1 MLAEFG
7 FLGAALVMFLIVLQ
21 MFQSFPGQEVAFA
34 IGGAVVAIAFGAYT
48 RSLGNPLLF
57 VLALIMVPL
66 ATTEIGTDGWIEEI
80 MKSIASINGFDA
92 GLVLVYTSAIMMV
105 LRFFAGP
112 IVHRISPI
120 GLLIMSSVLAIV
132 GLYWLSFAEG
142 MVVFAA
148 ASIYAVGKTFFW
160 PTMLG
165 VAGEQTPRGGALT
178 LNALGGI
185 GMLGVGVLGFPYI
198 GMLQSQKTI
207 DAVASSADIIAAAP
221 ALADGGN
228 LSVLEEKD
236 IYSII
241 KYKAISDDKVTEA
254 LSNLSEEKAT
264 EVKTK
269 MTEVS
274 EASVQGALASM
285 CVFPIVMLISY
296 IGLGL
301 FFKSRGGYKVKTL
314 ED

>member
-1 MLAEFG
+1 
-7 FLGAALVMFLIVLQ
+7 
-21 MFQSFPGQEVAFA
+21 
-34 IGGAVVAIAFGAYT
+34 
-48 RSLGNPLLF
+48 
-57 VLALIMVPL
+57 
-66 ATTEIGTDGWIEEI
+66 
-80 MKSIASINGFDA
+80 
-92 GLVLVYTSAIMMV
+92 
-105 LRFFAGP
+105 
-112 IVHRISPI
+112 
-120 GLLIMSSVLAIV
+120 
-132 GLYWLSFAEG
+132 
-142 MVVFAA
+142 
-148 ASIYAVGKTFFW
+148 
-160 PTMLG
+160 
-165 VAGEQTPRGGALT
+165 
-178 LNALGGI
+178 
-185 GMLGVGVLGFPYI
+185 MLGVGVLGFPYI